1 MEYRLN
7 SQTLLDVLGQWNSFI
22 RRKIHLIACG
32 GTALTLLGVKESTKD
47 VDFMVPNESEH
58 GYLTKNL
65 KDLGYRQTT
74 GSGWNK
80 KGDLFIFDLF
90 KGNCIHTTELLESPL
105 KVENHILLKE
115 FSYLYVGILNE
126 YDLIASKLFR
136 GTAVDFE
143 DCLKLVKMRRDKI
156 DIERV
161 EQHFKKLARY
171 DVSEDRLAGNIKY
184 FLNLLHEAGL
194 YG

>member
-1 MEYRLN
+1 MPFFCFLTKLAIHCINLYNELYIYIQKNVEKIQIMKYRLN

-58 GYLTKNL
+58 RYLTKIL

-90 KGNCIHTTELLESPL
+90 KGNCW
-105 KVENHILLKE
+105 
-115 FSYLYVGILNE
+115 
-126 YDLIASKLFR
+126 
-136 GTAVDFE
+136 
-143 DCLKLVKMRRDKI
+143 
-156 DIERV
+156 
-161 EQHFKKLARY
+161 
-171 DVSEDRLAGNIKY
+171 
-184 FLNLLHEAGL
+184 NLLHEAGL